1 MNILLA
7 LDSIK
12 DFENSI
18 EIGNYF
24 KEELESENVNNEVNI
39 LPFLDGG
46 MGTVEIMKEV
56 IGGDFSYVNVHNP
69 LSEAVTSRYIIK
81 ENLCVMEMA
90 QACGLRLLYK
100 DKLDVMESSSIGLG
114 EMIVDGLNNGCEKFF
129 IGIGDTAT
137 NDMGMGMLYAL
148 GVRFFDK
155 NLNSLNPVAKN
166 MIKVDSID
174 MSGLDRRI
182 MDVDLEI
189 ATSQPLTLF
198 QRNSFLEKRPIR
210 KGASPDEILQ
220 LEKACKHFSKKVSEA
235 LGVSEIDFPYLGAG
249 GGVSWALYIFF
260 RAKISNSMELV
271 LSLLDFQKLVRDK
284 DLLIITENVDEFNG
298 ENSINLSKFAKRY
311 NENIKIIFLQDEDYP
326 NMRDNPY
333 INPYIDDIY
342 KFKIKS
348 NLERGDYE
356 KEIRSIARTFISDN
370 LSQMENKFE
379 KEELWLR
386 EKWQE
391 F

>member
-24 KEELESENVNNEVNI
+24 KDELESENVNNEVAI

-90 QACGLRLLYK
+90 QACGLRLLYR

-174 MSGLDRRI
+174 MSGLDKRI

-220 LEKACKHFSKKVSEA
+220 LEKACKHFSKKVSKA

-333 INPYIDDIY
+333 IDDIY

-356 KEIRSIARTFISDN
+356 KEIRSVARTFISDN
-370 LSQMENKFE
+370 LSQMENEFE

>member
-333 INPYIDDIY
+333 IDDIY
-342 KFKIKS
+342 EFKIKS

-356 KEIRSIARTFISDN
+356 KEIRSVARAFISDN

-386 EKWQE
+386 EK
-391 F
+391 

>member
-24 KEELESENVNNEVNI
+24 KEELESENVNNEVAI

-174 MSGLDRRI
+174 MSGLDKRI

-210 KGASPDEILQ
+210 KGASPDEILE

-333 INPYIDDIY
+333 IDDIY

-356 KEIRSIARTFISDN
+356 KEIRSVARTFISDN
-370 LSQMENKFE
+370 LSQMENEFE

>member
-1 MNILLA
+1 MDILLA

-24 KEELESENVNNEVNI
+24 KDELEKDNKNNNVSI

-69 LSEAVTSRYIIK
+69 IGEATTARYIIK
-81 ENLCVMEMA
+81 NNSCVMEMA
-90 QACGLRLLYK
+90 QACGLRLMYK
-100 DKLDVMESSSIGLG
+100 DKLNVMESSSIGMG
-114 EMIVDGLNNGCEKFF
+114 EMLVDGLNNGCENFF
-129 IGIGDTAT
+129 IGIGDTAV

-174 MSGLDRRI
+174 LSSLDKRI
-182 MDVDLEI
+182 LDANIEI
-189 ATSQPLTLF
+189 ATSLPLTLF
-198 QRNSFLEKRPIR
+198 QKNSFLDKRAVR
-210 KGASPDEILQ
+210 KGASNDEILE
-220 LEKACKHFSKKVSEA
+220 LEIASKHFSKKISEH

-260 RAKISNSMELV
+260 KAKISNSMELV
-271 LSLLDFQKLVRDK
+271 LSLVDFEKQVMDK
-284 DLLIITENVDEFNG
+284 DFLIITENVDEFNG
-298 ENSINLSKFAKRY
+298 ENSINLAKFAKRY
-311 NENIKIIFLQDEDYP
+311 NKDIKIIFLQDEQYQSLG
-326 NMRDNPY
+326 DNS
-333 INPYIDDIY
+333 YIDDVY
-342 KFKIKS
+342 KFKIDS
-348 NLERGDYE
+348 ILERSDYE
-356 KEIRSIARTFISDN
+356 KEIRSMARKFIC
-370 LSQMENKFE
+370 
-379 KEELWLR
+379 EELALK
-386 EKWQE
+386 EK
-391 F
+391 

>member
-210 KGASPDEILQ
+210 KGASPEEILE

-333 INPYIDDIY
+333 IDDIY

-356 KEIRSIARTFISDN
+356 KEIRSVARTFISDN

-386 EKWQE
+386 EK
-391 F
+391 

>member
-210 KGASPDEILQ
+210 KGASPDEILE

-333 INPYIDDIY
+333 IDDIY
-342 KFKIKS
+342 EFKIKS

-356 KEIRSIARTFISDN
+356 KEIRSVARAFISDN

>member
-24 KEELESENVNNEVNI
+24 KEELESENVNNEVAI

-210 KGASPDEILQ
+210 KGASPDEILE

-333 INPYIDDIY
+333 IDDIY
-342 KFKIKS
+342 EFKIKS

-356 KEIRSIARTFISDN
+356 KEIRSVARAFISDN

-386 EKWQE
+386 EK
-391 F
+391 

>member
-235 LGVSEIDFPYLGAG
+235 LGVSKIDFPYLGAG

-333 INPYIDDIY
+333 IDDIY

-356 KEIRSIARTFISDN
+356 KEIRSVARTFISDN

-386 EKWQE
+386 EK
-391 F
+391 

>member
-298 ENSINLSKFAKRY
+298 ENSINISKFAKRY
-311 NENIKIIFLQDEDYP
+311 NVNIKIIFLQDEDYP
-326 NMRDNPY
+326 NMRD
-333 INPYIDDIY
+333 NPYIDDIY

>member
-220 LEKACKHFSKKVSEA
+220 LEKACKHFSKKVSES

-333 INPYIDDIY
+333 IDDIY

-356 KEIRSIARTFISDN
+356 KEIRSVARTFISDN

>member
-210 KGASPDEILQ
+210 KGASPEEILE

-333 INPYIDDIY
+333 IDEIY

>member
-24 KEELESENVNNEVNI
+24 KEELESENVNNEVAI

-166 MIKVDSID
+166 MVKVDSID
-174 MSGLDRRI
+174 MSGLDKRI

-333 INPYIDDIY
+333 IDDIY

-356 KEIRSIARTFISDN
+356 KEIRSVARTFISDN

>member
-24 KEELESENVNNEVNI
+24 KEELESENVNNEVAI

-166 MIKVDSID
+166 MVKVDSID
-174 MSGLDRRI
+174 MSGLDKRI

-210 KGASPDEILQ
+210 KGASPEEILQ

-333 INPYIDDIY
+333 IDYIY

-356 KEIRSIARTFISDN
+356 KEIRSVARTFISDN

-386 EKWQE
+386 EK
-391 F
+391 

>member
-166 MIKVDSID
+166 MVKVDSID
-174 MSGLDRRI
+174 MSGLDKRI

-220 LEKACKHFSKKVSEA
+220 LEKACKHFSKKVSKA

-311 NENIKIIFLQDEDYP
+311 NEDIKIIFLQDEDYP
-326 NMRDNPY
+326 NMRD
-333 INPYIDDIY
+333 NPYIDDIY

-356 KEIRSIARTFISDN
+356 REIRSVARTFISDN
-370 LSQMENKFE
+370 LSQMENEFE

-386 EKWQE
+386 EK
-391 F
+391 

>member
-174 MSGLDRRI
+174 MSGIDRRI

-210 KGASPDEILQ
+210 KGASPEEILQ

-333 INPYIDDIY
+333 IDDIY
-342 KFKIKS
+342 EFKIKS

-356 KEIRSIARTFISDN
+356 KEIRSVARAFISDN

>member
-24 KEELESENVNNEVNI
+24 KDELESENVNNEVAI

-220 LEKACKHFSKKVSEA
+220 LEKACKHFSKKVSKA

-271 LSLLDFQKLVRDK
+271 LSLLDFQKMVRDK

-333 INPYIDDIY
+333 IDDIY

-356 KEIRSIARTFISDN
+356 KEIRSVARTFISDN

>member
-24 KEELESENVNNEVNI
+24 KEELESENVNNEVAI

-271 LSLLDFQKLVRDK
+271 LSLLDFQKMVRDK

-333 INPYIDDIY
+333 IDDIY
-342 KFKIKS
+342 EFKIKS

-356 KEIRSIARTFISDN
+356 KEIRSVARTFISDN

>member
-210 KGASPDEILQ
+210 KGASPEEILQ

-235 LGVSEIDFPYLGAG
+235 LGVSKIDFPYLGAG

-333 INPYIDDIY
+333 IDDIY

-370 LSQMENKFE
+370 LSQMENNFE

-386 EKWQE
+386 EK
-391 F
+391 

>member
-166 MIKVDSID
+166 MVKVDSID
-174 MSGLDRRI
+174 MSGLDKRI

-333 INPYIDDIY
+333 IDDIY

-356 KEIRSIARTFISDN
+356 KEIRSVARTFISDN

-386 EKWQE
+386 EK
-391 F
+391 

>member
-90 QACGLRLLYK
+90 QACGLRLLYR

-174 MSGLDRRI
+174 MSGLDKRI

-220 LEKACKHFSKKVSEA
+220 LEKSCKHFSKKVSKA

-333 INPYIDDIY
+333 IDDIY

-356 KEIRSIARTFISDN
+356 KEIRSVARTFISDN

>member
-24 KEELESENVNNEVNI
+24 KDELESENVNNEVAI

-90 QACGLRLLYK
+90 QACGLRLLYR

-174 MSGLDRRI
+174 MSGLDKRI

-210 KGASPDEILQ
+210 KGASPEEILQ
-220 LEKACKHFSKKVSEA
+220 LEKACKHFSKKVSKA

-271 LSLLDFQKLVRDK
+271 LSLLDFQKMVRDK

-333 INPYIDDIY
+333 IDDIY

-356 KEIRSIARTFISDN
+356 KEIRSVARTFISDN

-386 EKWQE
+386 EK
-391 F
+391 

>member
-137 NDMGMGMLYAL
+137 NDMGMGMLYAF

-210 KGASPDEILQ
+210 KGASPEEILQ

-271 LSLLDFQKLVRDK
+271 LSLLDFQKMVRDK

-326 NMRDNPY
+326 NMRD
-333 INPYIDDIY
+333 NPYIDDIY

>member
-174 MSGLDRRI
+174 MSGLDKRV

-210 KGASPDEILQ
+210 KGASPDEILE

-333 INPYIDDIY
+333 IDDIY

-348 NLERGDYE
+348 NLEKGDYE
-356 KEIRSIARTFISDN
+356 KEIRSVARTFISDN

-386 EKWQE
+386 EK
-391 F
+391 

>member
-220 LEKACKHFSKKVSEA
+220 LEKTCKHFSKKVSEA

-333 INPYIDDIY
+333 IDDIY

-356 KEIRSIARTFISDN
+356 KEIRSVARTFISDN

-386 EKWQE
+386 EK
-391 F
+391 

>member
-210 KGASPDEILQ
+210 KGASPEEILQ

-333 INPYIDDIY
+333 IDDIY

>member
-210 KGASPDEILQ
+210 KGANPDEILE

-333 INPYIDDIY
+333 IDDIY

-356 KEIRSIARTFISDN
+356 KEIRSVARTFISDN

>member
-137 NDMGMGMLYAL
+137 NDMGMGMLYAF

-210 KGASPDEILQ
+210 KGASPDEILE

-333 INPYIDDIY
+333 IDDIY

-356 KEIRSIARTFISDN
+356 KEIRSVARTFISDN

>member
-24 KEELESENVNNEVNI
+24 KEELESENVNNEVAI

-333 INPYIDDIY
+333 IDDIY

-356 KEIRSIARTFISDN
+356 KEIRSVARTFISDN

>member
-24 KEELESENVNNEVNI
+24 KEELESENVNNEVAI

-166 MIKVDSID
+166 MVKVDSID

-333 INPYIDDIY
+333 IDDIY

-348 NLERGDYE
+348 NLERVDYE

-386 EKWQE
+386 EK
-391 F
+391 

>member
-24 KEELESENVNNEVNI
+24 KEELESENVNNEVAI

-220 LEKACKHFSKKVSEA
+220 LEKACEHFSKKVSEA

-333 INPYIDDIY
+333 IDYIY

-356 KEIRSIARTFISDN
+356 REIRSVARTFISDN
-370 LSQMENKFE
+370 LSQMENEFE

-386 EKWQE
+386 EK
-391 F
+391 

>member
-260 RAKISNSMELV
+260 RAKIFNSMELV

-333 INPYIDDIY
+333 IDDIY

-356 KEIRSIARTFISDN
+356 KEIRSVARTFISDN

-386 EKWQE
+386 EK
-391 F
+391 

>member
-333 INPYIDDIY
+333 IDDIY

-356 KEIRSIARTFISDN
+356 KEIRSVARAFISDN

>member
-174 MSGLDRRI
+174 MSGLDKRV

-333 INPYIDDIY
+333 IDDIY

-348 NLERGDYE
+348 NLEKGDYE
-356 KEIRSIARTFISDN
+356 KEIRSVARTFISDN

>member
-24 KEELESENVNNEVNI
+24 KEELESENVNNEVAI

-210 KGASPDEILQ
+210 KGASPEEILQ

-333 INPYIDDIY
+333 IDDIY

-348 NLERGDYE
+348 NLERVDYE
-356 KEIRSIARTFISDN
+356 KEIRSVARTFISDN

-386 EKWQE
+386 EK
-391 F
+391 

>member
-166 MIKVDSID
+166 MVKVDSID
-174 MSGLDRRI
+174 MSGLDKRI

-210 KGASPDEILQ
+210 KGASPDEILE

-333 INPYIDDIY
+333 IDDIY

-356 KEIRSIARTFISDN
+356 REIRSVARAFISDN
-370 LSQMENKFE
+370 LSQMENEFE

>member
-210 KGASPDEILQ
+210 KGASPEEILQ

-333 INPYIDDIY
+333 IDYIY

>member
-311 NENIKIIFLQDEDYP
+311 NEIIKIIFLQDEDYP
-326 NMRDNPY
+326 NMRD
-333 INPYIDDIY
+333 NPYIDDIY

-356 KEIRSIARTFISDN
+356 KEIRSVARTFISDN

>member
-24 KEELESENVNNEVNI
+24 KDELESENVNNEVAI

-90 QACGLRLLYK
+90 QACGLRLLYR
-100 DKLDVMESSSIGLG
+100 DNLDVMESSSIGLG

-174 MSGLDRRI
+174 MSGLDKRI

-220 LEKACKHFSKKVSEA
+220 LEKACKHFSKKVSKA

-271 LSLLDFQKLVRDK
+271 LSLLDFQKMVRDK

-333 INPYIDDIY
+333 IDDIY

-356 KEIRSIARTFISDN
+356 KEIRSVARTFISDN

-386 EKWQE
+386 EK
-391 F
+391 

>member
-137 NDMGMGMLYAL
+137 NDMGMGMLYAF

-210 KGASPDEILQ
+210 KGASPEEILQ

-333 INPYIDDIY
+333 IDYIY

>member
-210 KGASPDEILQ
+210 KGASPDEILE

-271 LSLLDFQKLVRDK
+271 LSLLDFQKMVRDK

-333 INPYIDDIY
+333 IDDIY

-356 KEIRSIARTFISDN
+356 KEIRSVARAFISDN

-386 EKWQE
+386 EK
-391 F
+391 